1 MSRREPTD
9 HPRSGAVESA
19 GVRNG
24 DEPNRAR
31 KPSRVVIEHMQPQID
46 GGRFPVKRTVGEAL
60 FVTADV
66 FADGHDL
73 LDEARYTW
81 QGEWNY
87 VKLDPAERM
96 AHIFV
101 IRTRVSDK

>member
-1 MSRREPTD
+1 MVQQDAALERGGSVRSGWTRLEYAGVCRREHRSSRHAHAACVPLLKLGLD
-9 HPRSGAVESA
+9 PRQPSIVE
-19 GVRNG
+19 
-24 DEPNRAR
+24 
-31 KPSRVVIEHMQPQID
+31 
-46 GGRFPVKRTVGEAL
+46 
-60 FVTADV
+60 
-66 FADGHDL
+66 DL

-96 AHIFV
+96 AHIFI